1 MYPLEVIQGVR
12 LITDVCLEVAPGQD
26 VLCIADREENME
38 ILTLIAA
45 ECRARGAEVGVVLIS
60 PRKHHHHEP
69 PPSVARAMREAD
81 LVIAMT
87 FGSSK
92 EKFHSVTSIVS

>member
-1 MYPLEVIQGVR
+1 MYPLDVIQAVR

-45 ECRARGAEVGVVLIS
+45 ECRARGAEVGVVLITTSRPLRLLGPCGRRMWSS
-60 PRKHHHHEP
+60 P
-69 PPSVARAMREAD
+69 
-81 LVIAMT
+81 
-87 FGSSK
+87 
-92 EKFHSVTSIVS
+92 